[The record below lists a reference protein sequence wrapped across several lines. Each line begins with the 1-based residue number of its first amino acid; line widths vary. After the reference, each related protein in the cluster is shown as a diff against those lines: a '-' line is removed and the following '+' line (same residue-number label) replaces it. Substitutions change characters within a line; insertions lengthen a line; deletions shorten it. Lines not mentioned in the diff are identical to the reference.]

1 MQIFTFYLEV
11 FRYLLKKLACNW
23 IFLYSVSFIML
34 AICTVQYIT
43 MTSNG
48 TLWSLSHAYLKS
60 NQTRNKGEVKYL
72 VLIIDFN
79 DLKIT

>member
-1 MQIFTFYLEV
+1 
-11 FRYLLKKLACNW
+11 
-23 IFLYSVSFIML
+23 ML